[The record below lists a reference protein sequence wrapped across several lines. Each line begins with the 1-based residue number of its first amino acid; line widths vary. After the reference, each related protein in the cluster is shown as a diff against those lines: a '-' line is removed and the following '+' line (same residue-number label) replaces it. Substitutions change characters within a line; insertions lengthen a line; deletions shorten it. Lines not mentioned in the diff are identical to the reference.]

1 MQAAGLAHAG
11 FSVASLLLGVGV
23 FRLAKGTELH
33 RVVGVAYVLSL
44 FAVNVTA
51 LTIYRI
57 FGRFGVFHA
66 LSVVNLAI
74 LLAGF
79 GAAFLKRPR
88 GAWLQ
93 YHYYFMGWSYVGL
106 CAAAGAEL
114 AVRIPGVSFLAG
126 VLVPTVVITVLGGA
140 RVQVSRRQTLARI
153 GRARSLATGGPGEQG
168 PSRDRDG

>member
-1 MQAAGLAHAG
+1 MRRVRPTSGRERRAVECKQRLAHAG

-74 LLAGF
+74 LLAG
-79 GAAFLKRPR
+79 A
-88 GAWLQ
+88 
-93 YHYYFMGWSYVGL
+93 
-106 CAAAGAEL
+106 
-114 AVRIPGVSFLAG
+114 I
-126 VLVPTVVITVLGGA
+126 
-140 RVQVSRRQTLARI
+140 
-153 GRARSLATGGPGEQG
+153 
-168 PSRDRDG
+168 

>member
-93 YHYYFMGWSYVGL
+93 HHYYFMGWSYVGH
-106 CAAAGAEL
+106 
-114 AVRIPGVSFLAG
+114 R
-126 VLVPTVVITVLGGA
+126 GGA
-140 RVQVSRRQTLARI
+140 MPSDGSNEGMEALSESLRGGCPAAPVGAVSPR
-153 GRARSLATGGPGEQG
+153 GRAV
-168 PSRDRDG
+168 